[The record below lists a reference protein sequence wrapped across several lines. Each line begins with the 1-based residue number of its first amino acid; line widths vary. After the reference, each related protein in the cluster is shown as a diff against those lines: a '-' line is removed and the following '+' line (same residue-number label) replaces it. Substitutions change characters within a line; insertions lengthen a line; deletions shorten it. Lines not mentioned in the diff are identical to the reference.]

1 MAALCWRD
9 EEELGSLFC
18 ASNVIKMTKRLVI
31 IFFSLRLLAAA
42 QSATSSSGT
51 QSPGDE
57 STAKAKSLINLA
69 IQALGGNAYLN
80 MSDSSSEGRTYSFHH
95 GQSTSTGLIYF
106 RDTRYPDKERI
117 DLTKKRDVSY
127 VYVGDHGYEV
137 TYKGTAMLDPKVLA
151 EYIRRR
157 RYSLEWVLRRWIN
170 EPGVALFYDGSAI
183 AEQKQTDQVT
193 IMNAQ
198 NEAVTLYLDPDTHL
212 PVKKRYQW
220 RDPADR
226 EKDVEDEVYDNY
238 KPVQGVMTPYSVTR
252 YYNGDMSNQR
262 FINAISYNQGVDE
275 AKFAVNA
282 TYDPNR
288 VPSPPPPKK

>member
-1 MAALCWRD
+1 
-9 EEELGSLFC
+9 
-18 ASNVIKMTKRLVI
+18 MTKRLVI
-31 IFFSLRLLAAA
+31 IFFSLCLLAAA
-42 QSATSSSGT
+42 QTTASPSAT

-57 STAKAKSLINLA
+57 STAKAKSLINLV

-80 MSDSSSEGRTYSFHH
+80 ISDSSSEGRTYSFHH

-106 RDTRYPDKERI
+106 RDTKYPDKERI

-127 VYVGDHGYEV
+127 VYVGDHGFEV
-137 TYKGTAMLDPKVLA
+137 TYKGTAMIDPKALT

-193 IMNAQ
+193 IMSAQ

-262 FINAISYNQGVDE
+262 FINAINYNQGVDE

-288 VPSPPPPKK
+288 VPPPPAPKK